1 MINYGAGMNSTLMI
15 VLAVTVLDAV
25 GIGLAMP
32 VLPSLL
38 RDVAHSDD
46 VAGHYGVLL
55 SLYALMQVFFAPVL
69 GRMSDRFGRK
79 PILFGSLIGATIDY
93 AIMSAAPH
101 LWVLYAG
108 RILSGMTGAT
118 MAVAGTCIADTVEG
132 SARAQAFG
140 WLGACYGGG
149 MILGPVIGGALG
161 NVSPT
166 APFAVAAVV
175 NGFMALSVFLL
186 MPELRPETKPE
197 PQANESLG
205 ALVPSGAQK
214 GLKPLLW
221 VFFLLQ
227 LVGQIPAVLWVIFA
241 EDRFHWD
248 TTHVGL
254 SLAAFGLLHAM
265 FQWLGTGRL
274 VASIGAGYTIIIGM
288 AADGLGMASLAL
300 AAEGWIVAPILV
312 LLAFG
317 GIAMPA
323 LQSILSDKAGQ
334 DKQGALQGT
343 LASLT
348 NISAVAGPVIFTALY
363 MRTAASWNGWV
374 WLVGPVIYLA
384 AAPSLI
390 FVWRQ
395 SAGLPSRR

>member
-1 MINYGAGMNSTLMI
+1 MNRTLMI
-15 VLAVTVLDAV
+15 VLAVTALDAV

-38 RDVAHSDD
+38 RDVAHSED
-46 VAGHYGVLL
+46 VAGHYGMLL
-55 SLYALMQVFFAPVL
+55 SLYALMQVFFAPVM

-79 PILFGSLIGATIDY
+79 PILLGSLIGAAIDY

-101 LWVLYAG
+101 LWVLYVG
-108 RILSGMTGAT
+108 RILSGMMGAT
-118 MAVAGTCIADTVEG
+118 MAVAGASVADTVEEG
-132 SARAQAFG
+132 TRAQAFG

-166 APFAVAAVV
+166 APFAAAAAI
-175 NGFMALSVFLL
+175 NGLMALSVFLL
-186 MPELRPETKPE
+186 MREVRRTTKPE
-197 PQANESLG
+197 PQTNEPFGTL
-205 ALVPSGAQK
+205 LPSGVQK

-227 LVGQIPAVLWVIFA
+227 LVGQIPAALWVIFT

-248 TTHVGL
+248 TTYVGL
-254 SLAAFGLLHAM
+254 SLAAFGLLHAL

-274 VASIGAGYTIIIGM
+274 VATIGAGYAIIIGM
-288 AADGLGMASLAL
+288 AADGLGMATLAL
-300 AAEGWIVAPILV
+300 ATEGWMVVPILV

-323 LQSILSDKAGQ
+323 LQSVLSDRTSQ
-334 DKQGALQGT
+334 NKQGALQGT

-348 NISAVAGPVIFTALY
+348 NISAVAGPIIFTALY
-363 MRTAASWNGWV
+363 IRTAASWNGWV
-374 WLVGPVIYLA
+374 WLVGPAIYLV
-384 AAPSLI
+384 AAPSLV
-390 FVWRQ
+390 FVRRQ

>member
-1 MINYGAGMNSTLMI
+1 MNRTLMI
-15 VLAVTVLDAV
+15 VLAVAALDAA

-38 RDVAHSDD
+38 RDVAHTDD
-46 VAGHYGVLL
+46 VAGHYGILL

-79 PILFGSLIGATIDY
+79 PVLLGSLIGATIDY

-101 LWVLYAG
+101 LWVLYIG
-108 RILSGMTGAT
+108 RILSGVMGAT
-118 MAVAGTCIADTVEG
+118 MAVGGACIADTIEEG
-132 SARAQAFG
+132 ARARAFG

-149 MILGPVIGGALG
+149 MILGPVFGGALG

-166 APFAVAAVV
+166 APFAAAALVSGCVALA
-175 NGFMALSVFLL
+175 FFLL
-186 MPELRPETKPE
+186 MPQLRPQAE
-197 PQANESLG
+197 PDSRAEGLLE
-205 ALVPSGAQK
+205 AFLPSGVQK

-227 LVGQIPAVLWVIFA
+227 LVGQVPAALWVIFT

-248 TTHVGL
+248 TTSIGL
-254 SLAAFGLLHAM
+254 SLAAFGLLHAL

-274 VASIGAGYTIIIGM
+274 VAAIGAGYTIMLGII
-288 AADGLGMASLAL
+288 ADGMGMASLAI
-300 AAEGWIVAPILV
+300 ATEGWMVAPILI

-323 LQSILSDKAGQ
+323 LQSVLSDRTSH
-334 DKQGALQGT
+334 DRQGALQGT

-348 NISAVAGPVIFTALY
+348 NISAVAGPVIFTTLY
-363 MRTAASWNGWV
+363 SRTAASWNGWV
-374 WLVGPVIYLA
+374 WLVGPTIYLLA
-384 AAPSLI
+384 VPSI
-390 FVWRQ
+390 MHVRNQ
-395 SAGLPSRR
+395 PARLPSRR

>member
-1 MINYGAGMNSTLMI
+1 MNRTLMI
-15 VLAVTVLDAV
+15 VLAVTALDAV

-38 RDVAHSDD
+38 RDVAHSED
-46 VAGHYGVLL
+46 VAGHYGMLL
-55 SLYALMQVFFAPVL
+55 SLYALMQVFFAPVM

-79 PILFGSLIGATIDY
+79 PILLGSLIGAAIDY

-101 LWVLYAG
+101 LWVLYVG
-108 RILSGMTGAT
+108 RILSGMMGAT
-118 MAVAGTCIADTVEG
+118 MAVAGASVADTVEEG
-132 SARAQAFG
+132 TRAQAFG

-166 APFAVAAVV
+166 APFAAAAAI
-175 NGFMALSVFLL
+175 NGLMALSVFLL
-186 MPELRPETKPE
+186 MREVRRTTKPE
-197 PQANESLG
+197 PQTNEPFGTL
-205 ALVPSGAQK
+205 LPSGVQK

-227 LVGQIPAVLWVIFA
+227 LVGQIPAALWVIFT

-248 TTHVGL
+248 TTYVGL
-254 SLAAFGLLHAM
+254 SLAAFGLLHAL

-274 VASIGAGYTIIIGM
+274 IATIGAGYTIIIGM
-288 AADGLGMASLAL
+288 AADGLGMATLAL
-300 AAEGWIVAPILV
+300 ATEGWMVVPILV

-323 LQSILSDKAGQ
+323 LQSALSDRTSQ
-334 DKQGALQGT
+334 NKQGALQGT

-348 NISAVAGPVIFTALY
+348 NISAVAGPIIFTALY

-374 WLVGPVIYLA
+374 WLVGPAIYLV
-384 AAPSLI
+384 AAPSLV
-390 FVWRQ
+390 FVRRQ

>member
-1 MINYGAGMNSTLMI
+1 MNRTLMI
-15 VLAVTVLDAV
+15 VLAVTALDAM
-25 GIGLAMP
+25 GIGLVMP

-38 RDVAHSDD
+38 RDVVHSDD

-55 SLYALMQVFFAPVL
+55 SLYALMQVIFAPIL

-79 PILFGSLIGATIDY
+79 PVLLGSLIGSTVDY

-101 LWVLYAG
+101 LWVLYVG
-108 RILSGMTGAT
+108 RILSGMMGAT
-118 MAVAGTCIADTVEG
+118 MAVAGACIADTVEEG
-132 SARAQAFG
+132 ARAQAFG

-166 APFAVAAVV
+166 APFAAAAVV
-175 NGFMALSVFLL
+175 SGSMALSVFLL
-186 MPELRPETKPE
+186 MPEVRRTAKPT
-197 PQANESLG
+197 PQAKGSLG
-205 ALVPSGAQK
+205 AIVPSGVQK
-214 GLKPLLW
+214 GLKLLLW
-221 VFFLLQ
+221 IFFLLQ
-227 LVGQIPAVLWVIFA
+227 LVGQIPAALWVIFT

-248 TTHVGL
+248 TTYVGL
-254 SLAAFGLLHAM
+254 SLAIFGLLHAM
-265 FQWLGTGRL
+265 FQWMGTGRL
-274 VASIGAGYTIIIGM
+274 VATIGAGYTIFIGI
-288 AADGLGMASLAL
+288 AADGLGMASLAI
-300 AAEGWIVAPILV
+300 AKEGWMVAPILV

-323 LQSILSDKAGQ
+323 LQSVLSNKTSQ

-348 NISAVAGPVIFTALY
+348 NISAVAGPIIFTALY

-374 WLVGPVIYLA
+374 WLVGPAIYLV
-384 AAPSLI
+384 AAPPLI
-390 FVWRQ
+390 FVRRQ

>member
-1 MINYGAGMNSTLMI
+1 MNRTLMI
-15 VLAVTVLDAV
+15 VLAVTALDAV

-38 RDVAHSDD
+38 RDVAHSED
-46 VAGHYGVLL
+46 VAGHYGMLL

-79 PILFGSLIGATIDY
+79 PILLGSLIGGAVDY
-93 AIMSAAPH
+93 TIMSAAPH
-101 LWVLYAG
+101 LWVLYVG
-108 RILSGMTGAT
+108 RILSGMMGAT
-118 MAVAGTCIADTVEG
+118 MALASASVADTVEEG
-132 SARAQAFG
+132 TRAQAFG

-166 APFAVAAVV
+166 APFAVAAAV
-175 NGFMALSVFLL
+175 NGLMAVSVFLL
-186 MPELRPETKPE
+186 MREVRRTTTPELQTNE
-197 PQANESLG
+197 PFG
-205 ALVPSGAQK
+205 ALLPSGVQK

-227 LVGQIPAVLWVIFA
+227 FVGQIPAVLWVIFT
-241 EDRFHWD
+241 EERFHWD
-248 TTHVGL
+248 TTYVGL

-274 VASIGAGYTIIIGM
+274 VATIGAGYTIIIGM
-288 AADGLGMASLAL
+288 AADGLGMATLAL
-300 AAEGWIVAPILV
+300 ATEGWMVVPILV

-317 GIAMPA
+317 GVAMPA
-323 LQSILSDKAGQ
+323 LQSVLSDNTSQ

-374 WLVGPVIYLA
+374 WLVGSAIYLVA
-384 AAPSLI
+384 VPSIIL
-390 FVWRQ
+390 VRRQ
-395 SAGLPSRR
+395 SADLPSRR

>member
-1 MINYGAGMNSTLMI
+1 MKRTLMI
-15 VLAVTVLDAV
+15 VLAVTALDAV
-25 GIGLAMP
+25 GIGLVMP

-69 GRMSDRFGRK
+69 GQMSDRFGRK
-79 PILFGSLIGATIDY
+79 PILLGSLIGAMIDY

-101 LWVLYAG
+101 LWVLYVG
-108 RILSGMTGAT
+108 RILSGMMGAT
-118 MAVAGTCIADTVEG
+118 MAVAGACIADTVEEG
-132 SARAQAFG
+132 ARTRAFG

-161 NVSPT
+161 SISPT
-166 APFAVAAVV
+166 APFAAAAAV
-175 NGFMALSVFLL
+175 NGLMALSVYLV
-186 MPELRPETKPE
+186 MPEVRRTTKPE
-197 PQANESLG
+197 PQAKGLHG
-205 ALVPSGAQK
+205 ALMPSGVQK

-227 LVGQIPAVLWVIFA
+227 LVGQIPAALWVIFT

-248 TTHVGL
+248 TTYVGL

-274 VASIGAGYTIIIGM
+274 VATIGAGYTIIIGI
-288 AADGLGMASLAL
+288 AADGLGMASLAI
-300 AAEGWIVAPILV
+300 ATEGWMTVPILI

-323 LQSILSDKAGQ
+323 LQSVLSDKTSQ
-334 DKQGALQGT
+334 DKQGALQGM
-343 LASLT
+343 LGSLT
-348 NISAVAGPVIFTALY
+348 NISAVAGPAIFTALY

-374 WLVGPVIYLA
+374 WLFGPAIYLA

-390 FVWRQ
+390 FVRCQ

>member
-1 MINYGAGMNSTLMI
+1 MNRTLMI
-15 VLAVTVLDAV
+15 VLAVTALDAV

-38 RDVAHSDD
+38 RDVAHSED
-46 VAGHYGVLL
+46 VAGHYGMLL
-55 SLYALMQVFFAPVL
+55 SLYALMQVFFAPVM

-79 PILFGSLIGATIDY
+79 PILLGSLIGAAIDY

-101 LWVLYAG
+101 LWVLYVG
-108 RILSGMTGAT
+108 RILSGMMGAT
-118 MAVAGTCIADTVEG
+118 MAVAGASVADTVEEG
-132 SARAQAFG
+132 TRAQAFG

-166 APFAVAAVV
+166 APFAAAAAI
-175 NGFMALSVFLL
+175 NGLMALSVFLL
-186 MPELRPETKPE
+186 MREVRRTTKPE
-197 PQANESLG
+197 PQTNEPFGTL
-205 ALVPSGAQK
+205 LPSGVQK

-227 LVGQIPAVLWVIFA
+227 LVGQIPAALWVIFT

-248 TTHVGL
+248 TTYVGL
-254 SLAAFGLLHAM
+254 SLAAFGLLHAL

-274 VASIGAGYTIIIGM
+274 VATIGAGYAIIIGM
-288 AADGLGMASLAL
+288 AADGLGMATLAL
-300 AAEGWIVAPILV
+300 ATEGWMVVPILV

-323 LQSILSDKAGQ
+323 LQSVLSDRTSQ
-334 DKQGALQGT
+334 NKQGALQGT

-348 NISAVAGPVIFTALY
+348 NISAVAGPIIFTALY

-374 WLVGPVIYLA
+374 WLVGPAIYLV
-384 AAPSLI
+384 AAPSLV
-390 FVWRQ
+390 FVRRQ